1 MLLETDWGCAQPRSC
16 SPPPCSSWV
25 KQEKPGLFVII
36 REESSCSN
44 LGLVTS
50 HCFLFLVLGKAY
62 LLHGPLVSQGVL
74 VGMNCAPTVAL
85 GLPSCSSL
93 NKVGAIQRD
102 SY

>member
-1 MLLETDWGCAQPRSC
+1 MCTTQARTASD
-16 SPPPCSSWV
+16 
-25 KQEKPGLFVII
+25 
-36 REESSCSN
+36 
-44 LGLVTS
+44 
-50 HCFLFLVLGKAY
+50 FLAVLRMKGVPDVFCCVRRQQSMRISAAHQSFAVDS